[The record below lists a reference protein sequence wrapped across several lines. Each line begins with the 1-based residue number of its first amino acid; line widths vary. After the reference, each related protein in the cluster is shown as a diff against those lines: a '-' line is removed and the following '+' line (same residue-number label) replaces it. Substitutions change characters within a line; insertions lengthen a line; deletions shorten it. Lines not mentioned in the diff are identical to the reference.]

1 MEPRG
6 AGGETSARQSLA
18 QRSLGS
24 TAQRESPLCL
34 VKVKR
39 QTLGPAGAI
48 RWERLASPLLC
59 PLSPSSR
66 ASHLASLDASPRT
79 GAGVPSRE
87 EHFPSVGFPGSA
99 TNSMPGGQKA
109 RLVPPLCRLKA
120 QEYHT
125 GTKHMEQ
132 DNRQGGGLP
141 SEPVSCL
148 PVQPSPHPRLSAD
161 DSLEGLPPSQRPIA
175 RGCFWTLATS
185 TCEGLTS
192 RPLFPTVLSK
202 RSLHRT
208 NMIKAQNPTR
218 QSFRGSTDEQPLLGQ
233 PGIFQRGSIRSC
245 PPTHSSGHTLVLP
258 GSTQTARPTPTQWF
272 RGRMRC

>member
-1 MEPRG
+1 MPVQGQGRESLLG
-6 AGGETSARQSLA
+6 KSTSQAWGFLAQPPIACLEDRKLALFLLSLSSQSTRVPHGDQTHGARQS
-18 QRSLGS
+18 
-24 TAQRESPLCL
+24 
-34 VKVKR
+34 
-39 QTLGPAGAI
+39 
-48 RWERLASPLLC
+48 
-59 PLSPSSR
+59 
-66 ASHLASLDASPRT
+66 PRRRT
-79 GAGVPSRE
+79 PFR
-87 EHFPSVGFPGSA
+87 
-99 TNSMPGGQKA
+99 A
-109 RLVPPLCRLKA
+109 RL
-120 QEYHT
+120 
-125 GTKHMEQ
+125 
-132 DNRQGGGLP
+132 LP
-141 SEPVSCL
+141 ARAAL
-148 PVQPSPHPRLSAD
+148 PHPRLSAH

-245 PPTHSSGHTLVLP
+245 PPTHSSGHTPVLP
-258 GSTQTARPTPTQWF
+258 GSTQTARPTPTRWF

>member
-24 TAQRESPLCL
+24 TAQRESPSCL

-39 QTLGPAGAI
+39 QTLGPAGATG
-48 RWERLASPLLC
+48 WERLESPLLC

-109 RLVPPLCRLKA
+109 RLVPPLSVVS
-120 QEYHT
+120 
-125 GTKHMEQ
+125 KHKSTTRGPNTWSKTIAKEADSLQ
-132 DNRQGGGLP
+132 
-141 SEPVSCL
+141 S
-148 PVQPSPHPRLSAD
+148 PSPACPCS
-161 DSLEGLPPSQRPIA
+161 PP
-175 RGCFWTLATS
+175 
-185 TCEGLTS
+185 
-192 RPLFPTVLSK
+192 
-202 RSLHRT
+202 
-208 NMIKAQNPTR
+208 
-218 QSFRGSTDEQPLLGQ
+218 
-233 PGIFQRGSIRSC
+233 
-245 PPTHSSGHTLVLP
+245 PPTALSS
-258 GSTQTARPTPTQWF
+258 
-272 RGRMRC
+272 